1 VTTVLIC
8 AGSDL
13 ESDLRR
19 TLFWREDLE
28 RYVAERADEARM
40 LAFSTEPHVVVVEL
54 DLPGM
59 DKLVES
65 LRTRPLPH
73 PVSIVAL
80 SRGPEVPPSGGTEP
94 ALVDAVLALPP
105 GPEWDVRLVDV
116 LQVPTRQQARYDVSF
131 DVEARHRQ
139 RPLSEHGLALNIS
152 AGGILIDTRGL
163 RLQAGDDVALTLRIP
178 GPGDPVEGRARVVRQ
193 PVAERLGLRFEA
205 FSGDGDA
212 RIREFLAALGSPR
225 ND

>member
-1 VTTVLIC
+1 MTTVLIC

-54 DLPGM
+54 DLPGT
-59 DKLVES
+59 DRLVES
-65 LRTRPLPH
+65 LRSQPLPH

-80 SRGPEVPPSGGTEP
+80 SRVAELSSAGLAEG

-105 GPEWDVRLVDV
+105 GPEWDARLVDV

-131 DVEARHRQ
+131 DVEARLRDL
-139 RPLSEHGLALNIS
+139 PLSQHGLALNIS
-152 AGGILIDTRGL
+152 AGGILIDARGL
-163 RLQAGDDVALTLRIP
+163 RLHAGDDVGLALRLP

-193 PVAERLGLRFEA
+193 PVEERLGLRFEA
-205 FSGDGDA
+205 FSGDGDV
-212 RIREFLAALGSPR
+212 RIREFLAALAPPR
-225 ND
+225 SD

>member
-1 VTTVLIC
+1 MTTVLIC

-28 RYVAERADEARM
+28 RYVAERADEARA

-54 DLPGM
+54 EMPGT
-59 DKLVES
+59 DRLVAS
-65 LRTRPLPH
+65 LRSQPLPH

-80 SRGPEVPPSGGTEP
+80 SRLATMPHDEDGTSG
-94 ALVDAVLALPP
+94 LDAVLALPP
-105 GPEWDVRLVDV
+105 GPEWDDRLVDV
-116 LQVPTRQQARYDVSF
+116 LQMPTRKQARFEVSF
-131 DVEARHRQ
+131 EVEARLRNKPSTE
-139 RPLSEHGLALNIS
+139 RSLALNIS
-152 AGGILIDTRGL
+152 AGDILIDGRGL
-163 RLQAGDDVALTLRIP
+163 QLHAGDDVSLNLQIP
-178 GPGDPVEGRARVVRQ
+178 GAGDPVEGRARVVRQ

-212 RIREFLAALGSPR
+212 RIRDFLAALAAPPGH
-225 ND
+225 